1 MMAEAADAGVGPKTR
16 RSVVPL
22 VLGLAVAYAALAIYV
37 GSLVTGGTALSL
49 PALGLPM
56 AVFALSQM
64 MIPSMRLAL
73 DHPFSPRNWVLF
85 LFTLQ
90 LIVIPVLIILLGLGS
105 GPLSALPSSGFITAA
120 LALQTLAYVGYV
132 IGFLAVTRGR
142 QDARPAFST
151 WEDRRPPSRFL
162 ICGAFAIGTV
172 GLFLR
177 FGSLGQ
183 LIGYFTGASSVAY
196 DLLPVSGASRT
207 VGQNI
212 SGFLLPFLG
221 IGFVL
226 IGCSAIDRAPSGRLR
241 RLLLGTVVLLG
252 LAAADGLYNYNR
264 GAIVM
269 PFLAIAAT
277 FSLRGRR
284 LSLIVVGAAAAI
296 LIVVVLGVGAFR
308 VALFE
313 QELGLDSNGVTSPSL
328 NDTVQVYGQ
337 GPQFLGYLL
346 EMTPPSDTPLWGRTL
361 VSSALSPVP
370 ALGRSFRTTSAT
382 TMYNDLI
389 YGPGGA
395 SDQIV
400 PLPGELY
407 WNFSALGIVAGFAA
421 VGAGIAFLDRR
432 ARSATTTLGTY
443 AIEFFAFWVG
453 FLVLVSVQVLSEIT
467 LYSGLPLASVVALD
481 LLRRRAAGA
490 KLVTRA

>member
-1 MMAEAADAGVGPKTR
+1 MVEAGLGGARPETR
-16 RSVVPL
+16 RPVVPL

-90 LIVIPVLIILLGLGS
+90 LIVIPVLIILLGLASGS
-105 GPLSALPSSGFITAA
+105 LSALPSSGFITAA

-142 QDARPAFST
+142 QDARPALFAG
-151 WEDRRPPSRFL
+151 EERCPPGRFL
-162 ICGAFAIGTV
+162 ICLAFAIGAV

-177 FGSLGQ
+177 FGSAGQ
-183 LIGYFTGASSVAY
+183 VIGYFTGTSSVAY
-196 DLLPVSGASRT
+196 DLSAVSGVFHT
-207 VGQNI
+207 VGQ
-212 SGFLLPFLG
+212 SVSAFLLPFLG

-226 IGCSAIDRAPSGRLR
+226 IGCSAIERPLSGRLR
-241 RLLLGTVVLLG
+241 RLLLGLVVLVG
-252 LAAADGLYNYNR
+252 LAAAFSLYNYNR
-264 GAIVM
+264 GALVI
-269 PFLAIAAT
+269 PLLAMAAT

-284 LSLIVVGAAAAI
+284 LSLVVVGAAGAT
-296 LIVVVLGVGAFR
+296 LIVLVIGIGAFR
-308 VALFE
+308 VAYFD
-313 QELGLDSNGVTSPSL
+313 QQLGLDTITGASPSF

-346 EMTPPSDTPLWGRTL
+346 EMTPPGDTPLWGGTL
-361 VSSALSPVP
+361 VSAVLSPVP
-370 ALGRSFRTTSAT
+370 VLGQSFRTTSAT
-382 TMYNDLI
+382 TTYNDLI

-400 PLPGELY
+400 PLPGELD
-407 WNFSALGIVAGFAA
+407 WNFSAVGVLVGFVALGAA
-421 VGAGIAFLDRR
+421 IAFLDRR
-432 ARSATTTLGTY
+432 AQGATTALGTY
-443 AIEFFAFWVG
+443 TIEFFAFWVG
-453 FLVLVSVQVLSEIT
+453 FLVLVSVQVVSQAS
-467 LYSGLPLASVVALD
+467 LYFGLPLASVVALD
-481 LLRRRAAGA
+481 LLRRRA
-490 KLVTRA
+490 VRARRVART